1 MRTGLPGYAEVTGAA
16 ARIRDWIHRTP
27 VMRAQSLDA
36 LVGAQLHFKCENFQR
51 SGAFKFRGASNA
63 VLMLQE
69 QGGTTAVATHSSGNH
84 GAALAMAAARA
95 GFAAHVVVPRGANP
109 SKLAAIEAAGAR
121 IVPCE
126 PTMASRLSTL
136 EAVVRET
143 GAEAVPPFEDARIIA
158 GQGTAAMELLAE
170 IPDLDLILVPV
181 GGGGLLAGTLLAAN
195 GAGTGTRVWGAEPAL
210 ADAAARSLA
219 AGSRQSQDS
228 SSTLADGLRA
238 GIGEMNYALIADPAT
253 GVAGIARVSEA
264 AIVAAMRLIWE
275 RLKILVEP
283 SSAVPLAALL
293 DPEQGRRILSDGGR
307 DPARVGIIL
316 TGGNVDLSALPWN

>member
-1 MRTGLPGYAEVTGAA
+1 
-16 ARIRDWIHRTP
+16 
-27 VMRAQSLDA
+27 
-36 LVGAQLHFKCENFQR
+36 
-51 SGAFKFRGASNA
+51 
-63 VLMLQE
+63 
-69 QGGTTAVATHSSGNH
+69 
-84 GAALAMAAARA
+84 
-95 GFAAHVVVPRGANP
+95 
-109 SKLAAIEAAGAR
+109 
-121 IVPCE
+121 
-126 PTMASRLSTL
+126 
-136 EAVVRET
+136 
-143 GAEAVPPFEDARIIA
+143 
-158 GQGTAAMELLAE
+158 
-170 IPDLDLILVPV
+170 
-181 GGGGLLAGTLLAAN
+181 LAAN